1 MKEEAISDIT
11 IIGGGPVGLFAA
23 FYAGLRQAKTKLIES
38 LPILGGQPNILY
50 PEKEIYDIPGHP
62 TITGSKITKQ
72 LIQQLDHFDQ
82 DICLGEKVQ
91 SIQKKEGMFQIQT
104 PKQVHYSKT
113 IIITVGQ
120 GAFKP
125 RKLPFDYP
133 AVFED
138 HNLHYVVKDRQS
150 FAGKNV
156 AVFGG
161 GDSAVDWAL
170 SLEPIAK
177 QVYLVHRRPKFR
189 AMESS
194 VQKLQDSGVEIITPF
209 VASDFQ
215 SKDGKTISATTLT
228 KARSDETFDLP
239 VDAVIVN
246 YGFVSSLEGIDNWQ
260 VDHQAG
266 GITVD
271 HRMATSQEGI
281 FAAGDVA
288 SYKDKIKLIAVGFG
302 EAPIAVNHAI
312 RYINPDEHL
321 QPILSTSLN
330 LN

>member
-1 MKEEAISDIT
+1 M
-11 IIGGGPVGLFAA
+11 
-23 FYAGLRQAKTKLIES
+23 
-38 LPILGGQPNILY
+38 
-50 PEKEIYDIPGHP
+50 
-62 TITGSKITKQ
+62 
-72 LIQQLDHFDQ
+72 
-82 DICLGEKVQ
+82 
-91 SIQKKEGMFQIQT
+91 
-104 PKQVHYSKT
+104 
-113 IIITVGQ
+113 
-120 GAFKP
+120 
-125 RKLPFDYP
+125 
-133 AVFED
+133 
-138 HNLHYVVKDRQS
+138 
-150 FAGKNV
+150 
-156 AVFGG
+156 
-161 GDSAVDWAL
+161 DWAL